1 VISRDL
7 FERHRLKVLNVAG
20 PSGTSESDYV
30 LEDPA
35 LTESAEMLD
44 ADTLRNAAIRS
55 LRTIS
60 DPEIPL
66 NIYDLGL
73 IYSLDTNDAGNIRV
87 AMTLTSPG
95 CPVAGVLVRQV
106 HDSLRRLPGAKSV
119 RTELIWEPPWSKDRL
134 TDAARL
140 ALDLL

>member
-73 IYSLDTNDAGNIRV
+73 IYGLDTNDAGNIRV

>member
-1 VISRDL
+1 MISRDL

-73 IYSLDTNDAGNIRV
+73 IYGLDTNDCYMSNY
-87 AMTLTSPG
+87 S
-95 CPVAGVLVRQV
+95 C
-106 HDSLRRLPGAKSV
+106 
-119 RTELIWEPPWSKDRL
+119 EF
-134 TDAARL
+134 
-140 ALDLL
+140 